1 MYITPIFSMK
11 IEKKRQENDINAL
24 KTIFIEVL
32 LKKIFSMYK
41 ICNSNE
47 DYSTI
52 SIQFVVLKIYFTR
65 QKRPKVRIYL
75 LSKMFAFFIIHLH

>member
-65 QKRPKVRIYL
+65 QKRSKVRIYL